1 MSKRIIIFG
10 GAGFIGRAV
19 ALNLLSNGFEDII
32 IFDNKDPKI
41 SGIKF
46 IKGDILCQEDFLTIP
61 ACDIV
66 LNYAAIANLDDSLS
80 KIDIVLDVNI
90 QGVINTL
97 KYAAKNNIDRY
108 IFASSMY
115 VFGENG
121 NFYGATKKC
130 GEILVEEFALSYGFD
145 FTHIRYGSLYGPGAQ
160 DWNSIK
166 KYIHEIKTNKK
177 ISFWGSGDEKREY
190 IHIDDAA
197 DLTVKTF
204 DKSYANIA
212 VTLTGQEQISS
223 KQMLELVFEILDIE
237 PDIEFRNEV
246 DGYHYKLTPYKFLPM
261 RSYKMNPGMSID
273 LSQGIVDVLNEDE
286 LVDS

>member
-1 MSKRIIIFG
+1 MSKKILVFG
-10 GAGFIGRAV
+10 GSGFIGRAV
-19 ALNLLSNGFEDII
+19 VLNLLSNGFKNII
-32 IFDNKDPKI
+32 VFDNKDPKI

-46 IKGDILCQEDFLTIP
+46 IQGNILNKDDFLKIP

-66 LNYAAIANLDDSLS
+66 LNFAAIANLDDSLS
-80 KIDIVLDVNI
+80 RIDTMLDVNI

-97 KYAAKNNIDRY
+97 KYSAQHKIDRY

-115 VFGENG
+115 VFGANG

-130 GEILVEEFALSYGFD
+130 GEVLVEEFALNFNFD

-160 DWNSIK
+160 DWNGLK
-166 KYIHEIKTNKK
+166 KYVQEIKLNKK
-177 ISFWGSGDEKREY
+177 ISFWGSGNEKREY

-204 DKSYANIA
+204 SKSYANIA

-223 KQMLELVFEILDIE
+223 KQMLELIFEILDIE
-237 PDIEFRNEV
+237 PDIEFCNEV
-246 DGYHYKLTPYKFLPM
+246 GGFHYTLTPYKFLPM
-261 RSYKMNPGMSID
+261 KSYKMNPEMSID
-273 LSQGIVDVLNEDE
+273 LSQGIVDVLNELE
-286 LVDS
+286 

>member
-1 MSKRIIIFG
+1 MNKKILIFG
-10 GAGFIGRAV
+10 GSGFVGRAV
-19 ALNLLSNGFEDII
+19 AVNLLTKGFKNIV
-32 IFDNKDPKI
+32 IFDDKDPELN
-41 SGIKF
+41 GIEF
-46 IKGDILCQEDFLTIP
+46 IKGDILNQDGFAAIP

-66 LNYAAIANLDDSLS
+66 LNFVAIANLDDSLGRV
-80 KIDIVLDVNI
+80 DAVLDVNI

-130 GEILVEEFALSYGFD
+130 GEILVEEFALNYGFA

-177 ISFWGSGDEKREY
+177 ISFWGTGEEKREY

-246 DGYHYKLTPYKFLPM
+246 DGYHYKLTPYKFSPM
-261 RSYKMNPGMSID
+261 RSYKMNPSMSID

-286 LVDS
+286 LVDN